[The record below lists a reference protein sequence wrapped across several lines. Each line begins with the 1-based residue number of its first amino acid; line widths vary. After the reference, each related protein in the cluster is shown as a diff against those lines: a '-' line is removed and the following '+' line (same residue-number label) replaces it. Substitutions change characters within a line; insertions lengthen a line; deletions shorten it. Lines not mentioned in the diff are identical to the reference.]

1 MEKLRN
7 KKTKSKKLGK
17 EDYSGKARGKKNCSG
32 KAKEQAKE
40 QKLQRKSQGTKN
52 YSRMAMYRTVIFQ
65 SFRHRQNLIRKE
77 LGFVVFYSF
86 VAVVIFV
93 FKLRR
98 LPCASLN

>member
-7 KKTKSKKLGK
+7 KKTKAKKLGK

-52 YSRMAMYRTVIFQ
+52 YSRMAMCRTVIFQ
-65 SFRHRQNLIRKE
+65 SFRHRQNLTRKE
-77 LGFVVFYSF
+77 LGFVVFCSFLIIFYSF
-86 VAVVIFV
+86 FKEVA
-93 FKLRR
+93 L
-98 LPCASLN
+98 